1 MGNPGRRLRF
11 HKGFQFDLACDHF
24 HNVFDIL
31 AVLLLLQLFCFFQ
44 HKFIETGA
52 REPSGVFTG
61 QLFRVQKRLVQLLDL
76 FRFALGFGTSHAKC
90 LGFSGRGRRYLL
102 FGFFFLAS
110 GFDLFGRGAKMP
122 LDFAFFLLRRA
133 FPEDILVLRIRLG
146 KIVEAESLREFQV
159 ATAFRIALD
168 GQVNAPFNFR
178 GRTFS
183 ATAEV
188 LIVLHLELSN
198 IFFECSQVFVDGGH
212 TRGKTSNH
220 NAKRVEENR
229 QPNESTTILMRYG
242 ARGWLARSR
251 QEEKSRARH
260 CPAVC
265 RVLKCSDGSAWKEN
279 SFSGA
284 GRILA
289 RSLQQ
294 VINATGVILH
304 TNLGRA
310 PLPETVVDEYRR
322 SATQYSNLEYD
333 LEAGAR
339 GKRDVHTA
347 ELLMRL
353 TGAEAAIVV
362 NNCAAAV
369 LVALAA
375 LARGGEVI
383 VSRGELIEIGDG
395 FRIPEIMEE
404 SGAILREVGTT
415 NRTRLADYEN
425 AINEKTRAL
434 LRVHPS
440 TFKHTGLTETT
451 SLEELVSLS
460 QRSGLPLVEDLGS
473 GCLVDLSEYG
483 VSEPTVRQ
491 SIDSGVSL
499 VMLTRDQ
506 LLRGPQAGVIAGKR
520 ELIARVRRYPLFR
533 ALRVDKLTIAALEAT
548 LGAYLRA
555 AWDEIP
561 TMRMIR
567 MTPQELKRRAENF
580 IRELRPEL
588 PLDEVEIE
596 IADGASLAGGG
607 STPSQSLPTKI
618 IRIASARYS
627 ATKLEQRLRR
637 APAGVSV
644 IARVEDDRLI
654 LDLRTVFPEQEPLLV
669 KTLAAALH

>member
-1 MGNPGRRLRF
+1 MEARGKRTVSAEQAELLRQIPSVDELLAQPRLAALSKRT
-11 HKGFQFDLACDHF
+11 DRNLVVEVAR
-24 HNVFDIL
+24 
-31 AVLLLLQLFCFFQ
+31 AVLADLR
-44 HKFIETGA
+44 A
-52 REPSGVFTG
+52 RIAGDANST
-61 QLFRVQKRLVQLLDL
+61 
-76 FRFALGFGTSHAKC
+76 ALG
-90 LGFSGRGRRYLL
+90 L
-102 FGFFFLAS
+102 
-110 GFDLFGRGAKMP
+110 
-122 LDFAFFLLRRA
+122 
-133 FPEDILVLRIRLG
+133 
-146 KIVEAESLREFQV
+146 
-159 ATAFRIALD
+159 
-168 GQVNAPFNFR
+168 
-178 GRTFS
+178 S
-183 ATAEV
+183 AV
-188 LIVLHLELSN
+188 S
-198 IFFECSQVFVDGGH
+198 
-212 TRGKTSNH
+212 
-220 NAKRVEENR
+220 VEELIS
-229 QPNESTTILMRYG
+229 NEV
-242 ARGWLARSR
+242 
-251 QEEKSRARH
+251 E
-260 CPAVC
+260 
-265 RVLKCSDGSAWKEN
+265 
-279 SFSGA
+279 
-284 GRILA
+284 RILS
-289 RSLQQ
+289 RSLQP

-310 PLPETVVDEYRR
+310 PLPETVVDEFRR

-347 ELLMRL
+347 ELLRRL

-369 LVALAA
+369 LVTLAA

-395 FRIPEIMEE
+395 FRIPEIMEQ

-425 AINEKTRAL
+425 AINEKTRVL

-440 TFKHTGLTETT
+440 NFKVTGFTDKP

-460 QRSGLPLVEDLGS
+460 QRSCLPLVEDLGS
-473 GCLVDLSEYG
+473 GCLVDLSEHG
-483 VSEPTVRQ
+483 VSEPTVKQ
-491 SIDSGVSL
+491 SVEAGVSI
-499 VMLTRDQ
+499 VMFSGDK
-506 LLRGPQAGVIAGKR
+506 LLGGPQAGVIAGKR

-567 MTPQELKRRAENF
+567 MTPQELKRRTENF

-596 IADGASLAGGG
+596 IKDGTSLAGGG

-654 LDLRTVFPEQEPLLV
+654 LDLRTIFPEQEPLLI
-669 KTLAAALH
+669 KTLAAVLH